1 MTWRG
6 AAIGVGG
13 ILLATAALVVGL
25 KLLGMI
31 RGTRRG
37 QPQHWADLVS
47 RVLLIAELAAI
58 GGGIL
63 RTPNSTPAHMIN
75 QPAPAAASDIVAFV
89 KPNGVA
95 NQDTLLGISART
107 GQIRWT
113 RTLNYNVD
121 TLKRPVSNII
131 LASAHTDIY
140 AFRAADGVLLWRYP
154 AVTSRTTGDMVT
166 VDGGQVFVLA
176 SLDSNE
182 FSIVALDLR
191 TGCLNWRA
199 SESMDTLNPDM
210 LTAGDGQVYIEGD
223 AVTDPS
229 QPNRWRLTALG
240 EANGALK
247 WTMSSALN
255 LRRIHSLFSVQG
267 NVIAVPYDGQ
277 VVAIHAR
284 DGLIAWHATLDLG
297 AGDIVAATTDGERVY
312 ALTEPPISDQ
322 TVYTANETISPPAT
336 LMALDANSGA
346 LRWRLSVSPYS
357 AWNTLVASDGVLI
370 RGVGMLGTHANL
382 AFKQNGS
389 LLTAYDASSGGA
401 LWRDN
406 TPPTGVSWDLPLQ
419 LAPQSALG
427 VVYLEGIEQ
436 DQYIQDNLLCPFIYC
451 PGFSSLYAINI
462 HSGAPWWRV
471 STGKVAIAQMIL

>member
-37 QPQHWADLVS
+37 QPQHWAGLVS
-47 RVLLIAELAAI
+47 RVLLIAELTAI
-58 GGGIL
+58 GWGVL
-63 RTPNSTPAHMIN
+63 QTPNSTPAHIVN
-75 QPAPAAASDIVAFV
+75 QSAPAAASDIVAFV

-95 NQDTLLGISART
+95 GQDTLLGVSART

-113 RTLNYNVD
+113 RRLNYNVD
-121 TLKRPVSNII
+121 TLKRPLSDII
-131 LASAHTDIY
+131 LASAYTDIY
-140 AFRAADGVLLWRYP
+140 AFRAADGALLWRYP
-154 AVTSRTTGDMVT
+154 AVTSRNTGDMVA

-191 TGCLNWRA
+191 TGRLNWRA
-199 SESMDTLNPDM
+199 SESMDTLNPEL

-223 AVTDPS
+223 AATDPS
-229 QPNRWRLTALG
+229 QPNLWRVTALG

-247 WTMSSALN
+247 WTMFSTLN
-255 LRRIHSLFSVQG
+255 VRRIHSLFSAQG
-267 NVIAVPYDGQ
+267 NVIAVPYGGQ
-277 VVAIHAR
+277 VVAIRAR
-284 DGLIAWHATLDLG
+284 DGVIAWRATLDLG
-297 AGDIVAATTDGERVY
+297 AGNILAATTDGKQVY
-312 ALTEPPISDQ
+312 ALTDPPISDQ
-322 TVYTANETISPPAT
+322 TVYSADETISPPAA
-336 LMALDANSGA
+336 LMALDANSGT

-370 RGVGMLGTHANL
+370 RGVGMLGTHADL
-382 AFKQNGS
+382 AFKQSGS
-389 LLTAYDASSGGA
+389 LLTAYDAASGHA

-427 VVYLEGIEQ
+427 VIYLEGIEQ
-436 DQYIQDNLLCPFIYC
+436 DQYIQDNLLCPFVYC
-451 PGFSSLYAINI
+451 PGFSSLYAVNI
-462 HSGAPWWRV
+462 HSGTPWWRV
-471 STGKVAIAQMIL
+471 NTGKVAIRQMIL